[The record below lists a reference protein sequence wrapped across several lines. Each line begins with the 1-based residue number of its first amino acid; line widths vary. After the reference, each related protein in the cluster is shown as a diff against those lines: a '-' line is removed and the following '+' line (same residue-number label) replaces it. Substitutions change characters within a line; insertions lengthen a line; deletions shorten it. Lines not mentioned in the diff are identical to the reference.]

1 MDTMALGLPG
11 LSVQPGTHLCG
22 FFRGEQER
30 NTMVMP
36 FLREGIDHG
45 HKCLCVLDE
54 TDADAVALLVEKE
67 VDLPAQEG
75 QLELGLSHDTY
86 LGRGPFETEKMVDFW
101 HTWAEAGIQDPRYS
115 FLRIAGEMTGTIS
128 DLLGDQLIE
137 YESELNRFVPR
148 YPQVVFCLYD
158 LDHFSGQQL
167 IDVMRTHPK
176 IVMGGTILENLYY
189 VEPDEFLASRR

>member
-11 LSVQPGTHLCG
+11 LSVHPGTHLCG

-30 NTMVMP
+30 NNTVMP
-36 FLREGIDHG
+36 F
-45 HKCLCVLDE
+45 
-54 TDADAVALLVEKE
+54 
-67 VDLPAQEG
+67 
-75 QLELGLSHDTY
+75 
-86 LGRGPFETEKMVDFW
+86 
-101 HTWAEAGIQDPRYS
+101 YS

-128 DLLGDQLIE
+128 DLLGDELIE
-137 YESELNRFVPR
+137 YESELNRFVPH